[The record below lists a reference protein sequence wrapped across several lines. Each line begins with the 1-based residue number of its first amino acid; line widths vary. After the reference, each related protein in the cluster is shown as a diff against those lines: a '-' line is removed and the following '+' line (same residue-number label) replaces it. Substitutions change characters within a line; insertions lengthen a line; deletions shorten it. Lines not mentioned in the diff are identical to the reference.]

1 MARITASVYTSHVP
15 LGRTFNCGL
24 GMLLFVD
31 PTQADALLVL
41 LEAQGETAARVG
53 NVEAGDPGPARVVID
68 GAERAWQPPASPS

>member
-1 MARITASVYTSHVP
+1 MRWLAGAGELEPRA

-31 PTQADALLVL
+31 PAMADELLAL

-53 NVEAGDPGPARVVID
+53 SVEAGAPGPAEVVIE
-68 GAERAWQPPASPS
+68 GIETAWQPPASPS